1 MLGEA
6 VCRWDLVACLNP
18 CAVTQLRVQHVAAAV
33 VVVAVD
39 ESELPRLQTLYDK
52 LENGMSGK
60 YSWMFPVVSDVSMS
74 TTSRCL

>member
-1 MLGEA
+1 MFST
-6 VCRWDLVACLNP
+6 W
-18 CAVTQLRVQHVAAAV
+18 QAAA

-52 LENGMSGK
+52 LENGMSGE

-74 TTSRCL
+74 AASRCL

>member
-1 MLGEA
+1 
-6 VCRWDLVACLNP
+6 
-18 CAVTQLRVQHVAAAV
+18 

-39 ESELPRLQTLYDK
+39 ESELPRLQTLYDE

-74 TTSRCL
+74 TTSRCQ